1 LLTRS
6 RKLTAIFAVIVAWG
20 ALALLVHVFE
30 IWTEDATAAYI
41 HPRIQ
46 LFFSSWPAGW
56 EAIGRGSWTFA
67 FGVVCRLALVVGPFL
82 VIMALFESWT
92 RDKRKAM
99 RMVDLFQLRDR
110 SIEDRFINEFPDEEK
125 ERYRAILDKAIK
137 QGNEDWKLLLQK
149 ILGPEEARLIA
160 ERMERSAL
168 ESQRAA

>member
-1 LLTRS
+1 
-6 RKLTAIFAVIVAWG
+6 
-20 ALALLVHVFE
+20 
-30 IWTEDATAAYI
+30 
-41 HPRIQ
+41 
-46 LFFSSWPAGW
+46 
-56 EAIGRGSWTFA
+56 
-67 FGVVCRLALVVGPFL
+67 VVGPFL

-110 SIEDRFINEFPDEEK
+110 SIKDRFINEFPDEEK

-168 ESQRAA
+168 ESQRVT